1 MFTGRPKAAGYCA
14 YLSAITAPVGLGIIT
29 ITVKP
34 FTTSKDVGLG
44 ISLSICV
51 SLMMQMNGELRLAST
66 PGRNACVVL
75 QFNLTDVN
83 DVE

>member
-1 MFTGRPKAAGYCA
+1 
-14 YLSAITAPVGLGIIT
+14 
-29 ITVKP
+29 
-34 FTTSKDVGLG
+34 
-44 ISLSICV
+44 
-51 SLMMQMNGELRLAST
+51 MMQMSGELRLAST